1 MAYKIYN
8 REKLFDAL
16 NKLSGRDFAEAE
28 RQARL
33 EGDTSIDIGTS
44 RTFYAAVAAKALKT
58 PLPDIMELP
67 MREFFAITG
76 DVGSFLLTPE
86 ESLSALQP
94 SSDKQQ

>member
-8 REKLFDAL
+8 REKLFEAL

-33 EGDTSIDIGTS
+33 EGDTSIDVGTS
-44 RTFYAAVAAKALKT
+44 RTFYAAVAAKALNT
-58 PLPDIMELP
+58 PMPDIMELP

>member
-8 REKLFDAL
+8 REKLFEAL

-33 EGDTSIDIGTS
+33 EGDTSVDIGTS

-67 MREFFAITG
+67 MREYFAITG

>member
-8 REKLFDAL
+8 REKLFEAL

-33 EGDTSIDIGTS
+33 EGETSVDIGTS
-44 RTFYAAVAAKALKT
+44 RTFYAAVAAKALNK

-67 MREFFAITG
+67 MREYFAITG

>member
-8 REKLFDAL
+8 REKLFEAL

-33 EGDTSIDIGTS
+33 EGDTSIDVGTS
-44 RTFYAAVAAKALKT
+44 RTFYAAVAAKALNT

>member
-8 REKLFDAL
+8 REKLFDEL

-58 PLPDIMELP
+58 PLPDILDLP
-67 MREFFAITG
+67 MREFFVITG

-86 ESLSALQP
+86 ENLSALQP
-94 SSDKQQ
+94 SSEKQQ

>member
-16 NKLSGRDFAEAE
+16 NKLSGRDFTEAE

-58 PLPDIMELP
+58 PLPDILDLP

-76 DVGSFLLTPE
+76 DVGSFLLAPE
-86 ESLSALQP
+86 ENPSALQP
-94 SSDKQQ
+94 SSEKQQ

>member
-8 REKLFDAL
+8 REKLFEAL

-33 EGDTSIDIGTS
+33 EGETSVDIGTS
-44 RTFYAAVAAKALKT
+44 RTFYAAVAAKALKM

-67 MREFFAITG
+67 MREYFAITG

-86 ESLSALQP
+86 ESPSTLQP

>member
-8 REKLFDAL
+8 REKLFEAL

>member
-67 MREFFAITG
+67 MREYFAITG

>member
-8 REKLFDAL
+8 REKLFDEL

-58 PLPDIMELP
+58 PLPDILDLP

-86 ESLSALQP
+86 ENLSALQP
-94 SSDKQQ
+94 SSEKQQ

>member
-1 MAYKIYN
+1 MAYKVYD
-8 REKLFDAL
+8 REKLFEAL

-33 EGDTSIDIGTS
+33 EGDTSIDVGTS
-44 RTFYAAVAAKALKT
+44 RTFYASVAAKALKM

>member
-8 REKLFDAL
+8 REKLFDEL
-16 NKLSGRDFAEAE
+16 NKMSGRDFAEAE

-33 EGDTSIDIGTS
+33 EGDTSIDVGAS

-58 PLPDIMELP
+58 PLPDILDLP
-67 MREFFAITG
+67 MREFFVITG

-86 ESLSALQP
+86 ENLSALQP
-94 SSDKQQ
+94 SSEKQQ

>member
-8 REKLFDAL
+8 REKLFEAL

-58 PLPDIMELP
+58 PLPDIMEFL
-67 MREFFAITG
+67 AITG

>member
-8 REKLFDAL
+8 REKLFEAL

-33 EGDTSIDIGTS
+33 EGDTSVDIGTS
-44 RTFYAAVAAKALKT
+44 RTFYAAVAAKALNK

-67 MREFFAITG
+67 MREYFAITG

>member
-8 REKLFDAL
+8 REKLFEAL

-33 EGDTSIDIGTS
+33 EGDQSIDIGTS

>member
-8 REKLFDAL
+8 REKLFEAL

-33 EGDTSIDIGTS
+33 EGDTSVDSGTS
-44 RTFYAAVAAKALKT
+44 RTFYAAVAAKALNK

-67 MREFFAITG
+67 MREYFAITG

>member
-1 MAYKIYN
+1 MAYKMYN

>member
-8 REKLFDAL
+8 REKLFEAL
-16 NKLSGRDFAEAE
+16 NKLSGRDFAEAA

-33 EGDTSIDIGTS
+33 EGDTSVDIGTS

>member
-8 REKLFDAL
+8 REKLFEAL

-33 EGDTSIDIGTS
+33 EGDTSVDIGTS

>member
-8 REKLFDAL
+8 REKLFEAL

-33 EGDTSIDIGTS
+33 EGDTSVDVGTS